1 MTCIRNSTGISSLA
15 IALVL
20 IHGNHTSS
28 VLMSI
33 GLCVR
38 FERSQCSKFT
48 HLWVSHVPVDERS
61 WWQSSISWGGWAPES
76 LGIYWGRK
84 LLGLLKFYKKV
95 QHQKWLPQTNGNPNK
110 SMCEVSLQTRES
122 MRPPPKTNESKRLLE
137 NSNHLLNRIP
147 TSSFMMDFAAIVML
161 VNSGGL
167 SPRWGHHPRG
177 TSLHL
182 RLPQFRL
189 DKTLVALLDENAIL
203 VPKHRL
209 SWYKYIQLAS
219 YSATPTLS
227 LWMNHCNC

>member
-1 MTCIRNSTGISSLA
+1 
-15 IALVL
+15 
-20 IHGNHTSS
+20 
-28 VLMSI
+28 MS
-33 GLCVR
+33 GLNAP
-38 FERSQCSKFT
+38 SAQCSKFT

-61 WWQSSISWGGWAPES
+61 WWQSSMQWGGWAPES
-76 LGIYWGRK
+76 LGIYWGH
-84 LLGLLKFYKKV
+84 KFADIANV
-95 QHQKWLPQTNGNPNK
+95 RSSEILQKGPTPKTDCPKPTETPNK
-110 SMCEVSLQTRES
+110 SMCEVSYKLVR
-122 MRPPPKTNESKRLLE
+122 MRPPPKTNEWRVLE

-147 TSSFMMDFAAIVML
+147 TSSFIMDFPAIVML